1 MQHLAPGQPAASTSI
16 LLCALA
22 CPALGLGA
30 AWLSARLAG
39 GGRPSARL
47 SVSMIA
53 AGLVLTGCAAA
64 RPGELGWSLALG
76 WTLAMLASVDL
87 AVFRLP
93 DLLTLPL
100 TGVGLIRAALEGDD
114 LAGHV
119 AGLGLGYAAIAVT
132 GWAFERLR
140 GRRGIGLG
148 DAKLFAAAGA
158 WLGWAAL
165 PPVMLIGCAVGL
177 AWFAVAA
184 LQGGREALRA
194 PIPFGVPLCC
204 GFWAVWLVA

>member
-1 MQHLAPGQPAASTSI
+1 
-16 LLCALA
+16 
-22 CPALGLGA
+22 
-30 AWLSARLAG
+30 
-39 GGRPSARL
+39 
-47 SVSMIA
+47 MIA

-76 WTLAMLASVDL
+76 WTLAVLASVDL

-93 DLLTLPL
+93 DRLTLPL
-100 TGVGLIRAALEGDD
+100 MGVGLTRAALQGDD
-114 LAGHV
+114 LVGHV
-119 AGLGLGYAAIAVT
+119 AGLGLGYAAIAAT

-165 PPVMLIGCAVGL
+165 PSVMLIGCAVGV

-204 GFWAVWLVA
+204 GLWAVWLIA